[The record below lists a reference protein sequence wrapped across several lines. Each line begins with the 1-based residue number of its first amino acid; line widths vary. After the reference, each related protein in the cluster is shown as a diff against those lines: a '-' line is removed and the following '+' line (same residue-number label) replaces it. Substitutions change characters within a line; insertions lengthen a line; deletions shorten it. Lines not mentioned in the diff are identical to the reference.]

1 MGTYYAKQRE
11 ILEELQRLQRRRPMA
26 GASGQGGEPSVWN
39 IDESRRLRAVL
50 KKLYRMTDAEI
61 QEAIESLDDND
72 DNDT

>member
-1 MGTYYAKQRE
+1 MV
-11 ILEELQRLQRRRPMA
+11 
-26 GASGQGGEPSVWN
+26 GANGQGGEPSAWN

>member
-1 MGTYYAKQRE
+1 MGTYSGQQSELLK
-11 ILEELQRLQRRRPMA
+11 ELQKLQRSRPMGSA
-26 GASGQGGEPSVWN
+26 NGQGGEPSAWN
-39 IDESRRLRAVL
+39 IDEGRRLRAVL